1 MIDMSV
7 AGAARFTADGFPA
20 LLKIAEIGVT
30 RKDSHDRED
39 FLVRADQKPFAIMKC
54 DR

>member
-20 LLKIAEIGVT
+20 LLKIAEIGGT
-30 RKDSHDRED
+30 ERILMIAKT
-39 FLVRADQKPFAIMKC
+39 F
-54 DR
+54 